1 MNIILASFSAHLIY
15 VIHHFHLFIFFII
28 QNVKQD
34 EYMKQN
40 GNSLS
45 AFDQKFTVL
54 FFFFR
59 QEGYNAEFG

>member
-1 MNIILASFSAHLIY
+1 
-15 VIHHFHLFIFFII
+15 
-28 QNVKQD
+28 
-34 EYMKQN
+34 MKQN

-59 QEGYNAEFG
+59 QEGYNAKFG

>member
-1 MNIILASFSAHLIY
+1 
-15 VIHHFHLFIFFII
+15 
-28 QNVKQD
+28 
-34 EYMKQN
+34 MKQN

-59 QEGYNAEFG
+59 QEGYNAKAFLLCWQQGIWSFTHNKKFLSLII

>member
-1 MNIILASFSAHLIY
+1 MENKTS
-15 VIHHFHLFIFFII
+15 
-28 QNVKQD
+28 

-45 AFDQKFTVL
+45 AISDQKFIVL

-59 QEGYNAEFG
+59 QEGYNAKFG

>member
-1 MNIILASFSAHLIY
+1 
-15 VIHHFHLFIFFII
+15 
-28 QNVKQD
+28 
-34 EYMKQN
+34 MKQN

-59 QEGYNAEFG
+59 QEGYNAEFGWNFYH